1 MNIKS
6 LYILVFCICFTCYLL
21 PAQEKADHSFL
32 KVTGEVTKPL
42 TLYAADIAKMNKVKV
57 SLTDRDGKALS
68 YTGVPVLDI
77 LNSAGVT
84 TGKQLRGENLTKY
97 VMAKCAD
104 GYEVL
109 FSLAELDTAF
119 TNKIIILA
127 NELEGKPLPA
137 GKGPFRL
144 VVPGE
149 GRPARSCFQV
159 IELVIRFAKE

>member
-1 MNIKS
+1 MKIKD
-6 LYILVFCICFTCYLL
+6 LYAFVFFMVIAGSVAT
-21 PAQEKADHSFL
+21 AQEKANQSFV

-42 TLYAADIAKMNKVKV
+42 QLTEADIEKMNKVNV
-57 SLTDRDGKALS
+57 NLTDRDGKVHI
-68 YTGVPVLDI
+68 YKGVPVIDI

-84 TGKQLRGENLTKY
+84 TGKELRGENLSKY
-97 VMAKCAD
+97 VLVKCAD

-109 FSLAELDTAF
+109 FSLAEMDSSISKKL
-119 TNKIIILA
+119 IILA
-127 NELEGKPLPA
+127 TEADGQPIPA

-159 IELVIRFAKE
+159 VEFVIRFAKE